1 MMAVCSFL
9 GHRHIYG
16 HDVQLRLQAAV
27 NHLVEENDSVEFLLY
42 LWKSTEPFYALCLLA
57 ALRAKQCAPQKVTLT
72 LVADRLELEQRLAD
86 KWTHPLFFIADRLL
100 PLSVSKDRN
109 PLKVLKRTV
118 QWMVKQST
126 HVINLIGMISS
137 LISQGM
143 LEFRSSMSQHQ
154 SWSRLSLPV
163 LSNYPSGNVL
173 FFKCESQ
180 DTHRKR
186 LQCTSI

>member
-72 LVADRLELEQRLAD
+72 LVADRFRAGTAFGRQMDSTRSFSSRTGCFRFPYPKTEI
-86 KWTHPLFFIADRLL
+86 H
-100 PLSVSKDRN
+100 SK
-109 PLKVLKRTV
+109 
-118 QWMVKQST
+118 S
-126 HVINLIGMISS
+126 
-137 LISQGM
+137 
-143 LEFRSSMSQHQ
+143 
-154 SWSRLSLPV
+154 
-163 LSNYPSGNVL
+163 
-173 FFKCESQ
+173 
-180 DTHRKR
+180 
-186 LQCTSI
+186 

>member
-86 KWTHPLFFIADRLL
+86 KWTRSFSSRTGCFRFPYPKTEIH
-100 PLSVSKDRN
+100 SK
-109 PLKVLKRTV
+109 
-118 QWMVKQST
+118 S
-126 HVINLIGMISS
+126 
-137 LISQGM
+137 
-143 LEFRSSMSQHQ
+143 
-154 SWSRLSLPV
+154 
-163 LSNYPSGNVL
+163 
-173 FFKCESQ
+173 
-180 DTHRKR
+180 
-186 LQCTSI
+186 

>member
-72 LVADRLELEQRLAD
+72 LVAFRAGTAFGRQMDPPALFHRGQAASAFRIQRQKSTQSPKKNCPMDGQAVYSRHQ
-86 KWTHPLFFIADRLL
+86 WLL
-100 PLSVSKDRN
+100 
-109 PLKVLKRTV
+109 
-118 QWMVKQST
+118 
-126 HVINLIGMISS
+126 
-137 LISQGM
+137 
-143 LEFRSSMSQHQ
+143 
-154 SWSRLSLPV
+154 
-163 LSNYPSGNVL
+163 
-173 FFKCESQ
+173 
-180 DTHRKR
+180 
-186 LQCTSI
+186 